1 MVSYFA
7 NAVVIIGLDAMLAVL
22 NVSGA
27 GSLRGLSGTA
37 PADADASLS
46 GNTLLFQCALSSTS
60 FAGATDGTGK
70 ATAIA
75 NAITQDSSA
84 DATGTATFCR
94 FYNNA
99 GVCKWQG
106 TITAT
111 GGGGNLQLVT
121 VSIVATQPVSCS
133 SFTMNLLEAGT

>member
-7 NAVVIIGLDAMLAVL
+7 NAAVILGLDAMLDTLDVG
-22 NVSGA
+22 GA
-27 GSLRGLSGTA
+27 GSLRIYSGTA

-46 GNTLLFQCALSSTS
+46 GNTLLAQLTLSATG
-60 FAGATDGTGK
+60 FAGSTDGTGK
-70 ATAIA
+70 ATAAA
-75 NAITQDSSA
+75 NSITQDSSA

-94 FYNNA
+94 FLTN
-99 GVCKWQG
+99 GGTCKWQG
-106 TITAT
+106 TVGTSGA
-111 GGGGNLQLVT
+111 NLNLVT